1 MVWANTDLSQEVKF
15 SFKTQNNP
23 SDYSFCFINVLA
35 PGYSANPS
43 LKREITL
50 NVDHGPDLF
59 DETRATDTKI
69 KPLERELIR
78 LESVM
83 GSIVKELDNIVKTEH
98 SLRDVNE
105 STNDRVKWFS
115 IFVVLVLI
123 VSGIWQLFYLKRF
136 FKSKKLI

>member
-1 MVWANTDLSQEVKF
+1 MKF

-23 SDYSFCFINVLA
+23 SDYFFCFVNVLA
-35 PGYSANPS
+35 PGYSSNPG

-50 NVDHGPDLF
+50 QVESGPDLF
-59 DETRATDTKI
+59 DEGRALDTKI

-83 GSIVKELDNIVKTEH
+83 SSIVNELENLIKTEH

-105 STNDRVKWFS
+105 STSDRVKWFS
-115 IFVVLVLI
+115 ILIILSLVGLG
-123 VSGIWQLFYLKRF
+123 VWQLFYLKRF